1 MSVLILNKEKGITSF
16 TALKQAQKELGFAK
30 AGHAGTLDPLA
41 TGILPIFFNSY
52 TRFINLISTEG
63 KEYIADFVLGISSNT
78 QDITGQ
84 LSFHTDS
91 NRPKTSDLKKAIGN
105 FIGEQIQIAPD
116 FSAKKYKGVPMHKLA
131 RNGKQTKKIEQ
142 EINIY
147 EIELINYEFP
157 IFSIRVACSKG
168 TYIRTL
174 GCDIARSLNTYAAMS
189 ELQRTKFGSIGMEN
203 SISLEELKN
212 LDNHKKMQYVKRI
225 EEILIN
231 VPKVKIKSSEVK
243 KFQNGSQVEGQNT
256 KKVGKHLVF
265 HEDNFLGI
273 GEIDETCWIKPL
285 KVLSER
291 RNI

>member
-1 MSVLILNKEKGITSF
+1 MSILILNKEKGITSF
-16 TALKQAQKELGFAK
+16 TALKQAQKELGFTK

-41 TGILPIFFNSY
+41 TGILPIFFNGY
-52 TRFINLISTEG
+52 TRFIDLISTEG
-63 KEYIADFVLGISSNT
+63 KEYVADFVLGISSNT

-84 LSFHTDS
+84 LSFHSDS
-91 NRPKTSDLKKAIGN
+91 NKPKTSDLQKAISK
-105 FIGEQIQIAPD
+105 FIGEQIQIVPD
-116 FSAKKYKGVPMHKLA
+116 FSAKKHKGIPLYKLA
-131 RNGKQTKKIEQ
+131 RKGKQTKKIEQ

-174 GCDIARSLNTYAAMS
+174 GCDIARSLKTYAAMS
-189 ELQRTKFGSIGMEN
+189 ELQRTKFGSISVEN
-203 SISLEELKN
+203 SVSLEKLKN

-231 VPKVKIKSSEVK
+231 VPKVKIESSEVK
-243 KFQNGSQVEGQNT
+243 KFQNGSQVESQNI
-256 KKVGKHLVF
+256 KKIGKYLVF
-265 HEDNFLGI
+265 HEDNFLGL
-273 GEIDETCWIKPL
+273 GEIDKTYWIQPL

>member
-16 TALKQAQKELGFAK
+16 TALRQAQKELGFTK
-30 AGHAGTLDPLA
+30 AGHAGTLGPLA
-41 TGILPIFFNSY
+41 TGILPIFFNGY
-52 TRFINLISTEG
+52 TRFIDLISTEG

-91 NRPKTSDLKKAIGN
+91 NRPKTSDLKNAIGS
-105 FIGEQIQIAPD
+105 FMGKQTQIVPD
-116 FSAKKYKGVPMHKLA
+116 FSAKKHKGVPMYKLA
-131 RNGKQTKKIEQ
+131 RKGKKTKKIEQ

-174 GCDIARSLNTYAAMS
+174 GCDIARSLKTYATMA
-189 ELQRTKFGSIGMEN
+189 ELQRTKFGGIDIEN
-203 SISLEELKN
+203 SVSLEKLKN

-243 KFQNGSQVEGQNT
+243 KFQNGSQVKSQNI
-256 KKVGKHLVF
+256 KKVGKYLVF
-265 HEDNFLGI
+265 HEDNFLGL
-273 GEIDETCWIKPL
+273 GEIDETFWIKPL